1 MTASSRPRRLLRRTA
16 RESRYLLLSFPLAV
30 VGFVLVVTTV
40 TVGVT
45 ALAAFLLGLLVLAA
59 GLAAARAV
67 GGLER
72 RRLAEVGFP
81 LPAVLPYRGGR
92 RGTAWVRGRLTDGQA
107 WLDLLFQV
115 LNFPISIASFVLTIT
130 WWAVGLGGLTYPLY
144 SWALPE
150 GDIGLADLL
159 GASGPVLDNAIT
171 VLTGVLFLASAPWVV
186 RGLVHVHHAWARLTL
201 AGTSHAALEQRVSTL
216 TESRAAVVGAEAE
229 TLRRI
234 ERDLHD
240 GPQQRL
246 VRLSMD
252 LQAAQRRLAD
262 GDREATSALLTESLE
277 HVQGSLAEL
286 RTLSRGIAPPILVD
300 RGLAAAVV
308 SAAGQSPIPVQTDI
322 ALAPG
327 QRLAPARESAAYFV
341 VTEALTNAAK
351 HSAAT
356 RVAVRVGVDD
366 DGVLRVVVADDGV
379 GGAHPGKGHGLAG
392 LRDRLAGVD
401 GELHVESADGR
412 GTVVSAA
419 IP

>member
-1 MTASSRPRRLLRRTA
+1 MTASPRPRRLLRRTA
-16 RESRYLLLSFPLAV
+16 RDSGYLLLSFPLAV
-30 VGFVLVVTTV
+30 VGFVLLVTTV
-40 TVGVT
+40 SVG
-45 ALAAFLLGLLVLAA
+45 AASLAAFLLGLLVLAA
-59 GLAAARAV
+59 GLAAARRI
-67 GGLER
+67 GDLER

-81 LPAVLPYRGGR
+81 LPAVLPSRGGQ
-92 RGTAWVRGRLTDGQA
+92 RGTSWVRGWLTDRQA

-115 LNFPISIASFVLTIT
+115 LNFPLSIASFVLVIT
-130 WWAVGLGGLTYPLY
+130 WLGVGLGSLAYPLY
-144 SWALPE
+144 SWAVPE

-159 GASGPVLDNAIT
+159 GAPGPVLDNALT
-171 VLTGVLFLASAPWVV
+171 VLTGLFFLASAPWVV
-186 RGLVHVHHAWARLTL
+186 RGMVHVHHAWARVTL
-201 AGTSHAALEQRVSTL
+201 AGTSHTALEQRVSTL

-246 VRLSMD
+246 VRLTMD
-252 LQAAQRRLAD
+252 LEAAQRRLAE
-262 GDREATSALLTESLE
+262 GDSEATRALLTESLE

-308 SAAGQSPIPVQTDI
+308 SAAGQSPIPVETDV

-351 HSAAT
+351 HSSAT
-356 RVAVRVGVDD
+356 RVAVHVGIDD

-379 GGAHPGKGHGLAG
+379 GGAHPGKGHGLVG

-401 GELHVESADGR
+401 GELRVDSADGH

>member
-1 MTASSRPRRLLRRTA
+1 MTASDRARRLLRRTA
-16 RESRYLLLSFPLAV
+16 RESGYLLLSFPLAV
-30 VGFVLVVTTV
+30 IGFVLLVTTLSV
-40 TVGVT
+40 S
-45 ALAAFLLGLLVLAA
+45 AASLAAFLLGVLVLAA

-67 GGLER
+67 GDLER
-72 RRLAEVGFP
+72 RRLAGVGHP
-81 LPAVLPYRGGR
+81 LPPALPYRAGL
-92 RGTAWVRGRLTDGQA
+92 RGVAWFKARLTDGQA

-115 LNFPISIASFVLTIT
+115 LNFPLSIASFVLTIT
-130 WWAVGLGGLTYPLY
+130 WWSVALAGVTYPLY

-159 GASGPVLDNAIT
+159 GAPGPVLDNAVT
-171 VLTGVLFLASAPWVV
+171 VLTGVFFVASAPWVV

-201 AGTSHAALEQRVSTL
+201 AGTSHAALEQRVTSL

-246 VRLSMD
+246 VRLTMD
-252 LQAAQRRLAD
+252 LEAAQRRLAD
-262 GDREATSALLTESLE
+262 GDSEATRALLVESLE

-286 RTLSRGIAPPILVD
+286 RTLSRGIAPPVLVD

-308 SAAGQSPIPVQTDI
+308 SAAGQSPIPVETDI

-356 RVAVRVGVDD
+356 RVAVRVGIDD

-401 GELHVESADGR
+401 GELRVESADGH